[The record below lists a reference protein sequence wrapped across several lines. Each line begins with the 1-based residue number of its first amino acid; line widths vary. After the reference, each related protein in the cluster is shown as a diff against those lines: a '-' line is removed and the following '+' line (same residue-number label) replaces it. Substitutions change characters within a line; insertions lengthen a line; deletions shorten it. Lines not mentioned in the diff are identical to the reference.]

1 MPSKEED
8 LLNSGRSSTSSHPLL
23 PDPEGYEFDSSNY
36 PCKKRS
42 KFTSILRPLFI
53 HLLIFAAYAGALGII
68 YNNTR
73 QQNCHPDM
81 IFSPARKSVKYEL
94 VHAENDLMKK
104 SPYAGYPSEE
114 GDKAWRDLLR
124 NSNIRIS
131 KEELD
136 KLNRTSIQLQD
147 ASGDYF
153 GGLSAHH
160 HLHCIVSSLPLFDTI
175 NPTSA

>member
-1 MPSKEED
+1 M
-8 LLNSGRSSTSSHPLL
+8 
-23 PDPEGYEFDSSNY
+23 
-36 PCKKRS
+36 
-42 KFTSILRPLFI
+42 
-53 HLLIFAAYAGALGII
+53 
-68 YNNTR
+68 
-73 QQNCHPDM
+73 
-81 IFSPARKSVKYEL
+81 KYEL

-147 ASGDYF
+147 GSGDYF

-175 NPTSA
+175 NPTGA